1 MIVSV
6 IDGDP
11 SVESVLVNLRA
22 GDELVV
28 ERLEDL
34 GSELAEVVRTLEK
47 IQRKRVHLKVLQED
61 LDSDRAG
68 MAHLLRGLQVAA
80 DFEGRAKRE
89 GWRAGIEAAR
99 EAGAFKTG
107 RPRLKLD
114 GIAELRAQ
122 GLGATEIARRLNVSR
137 WSVYRRLKQ
146 LGTKA

>member
-11 SVESVLVNLRA
+11 SVESVLVSLRE
-22 GDELVV
+22 GDELIV

-34 GSELAEVVRTLEK
+34 GSELAEVVRTLER
-47 IQRKRVHLKVLQED
+47 IQRRRVHLKVIRED
-61 LDSDRAG
+61 LDSEAVG
-68 MAHLLRGLQVAA
+68 MAHLLRGLRVAA
-80 DFEGRAKRE
+80 EFEGRAKRE

-99 EAGAFKTG
+99 EGGAFKTG

-114 GIAELRAQ
+114 NVAELRAQ

-146 LGTKA
+146 LKTGA

>member
-11 SVESVLVNLRA
+11 SVESVLVGLRE

-47 IQRKRVHLKVLQED
+47 IQRKRVRVKVLQED
-61 LDSDRAG
+61 LDSEAVG
-68 MAHLLRGLQVAA
+68 MAQLLRGLQVAA
-80 DFEGRAKRE
+80 DFQRRAKRQ
-89 GWRAGIEAAR
+89 GWRSEIEAAR
-99 EAGAFKTG
+99 EAGAFRAG

-114 GIAELRAQ
+114 NVAELRAQ

-146 LGTKA
+146 LETEA

>member
-1 MIVSV
+1 MNVSV

-11 SVESVLVNLRA
+11 SVESVLVSLRE

-47 IQRKRVHLKVLQED
+47 IQRKRVHLKVLRED
-61 LDSDRAG
+61 LDSDSAD
-68 MAHLLRGLQVAA
+68 MANLLRGLQVAA
-80 DFEGRAKRE
+80 DFQGRAKRE
-89 GWRAGIEAAR
+89 GWRVEIEAAR
-99 EAGAFKTG
+99 EAGAFKAG

-114 GIAELRAQ
+114 GFAELRAQ

-146 LGTKA
+146 LEAGT